1 MTYQPLFHVVLY
13 QPEIPP
19 NTGNIGRTCV
29 ALGGKLWLI
38 EPLGFQIEEKQL
50 RRAGLDYWQHL
61 NWERVANWQTL
72 LAQPELAAAIA
83 AERFWLIT
91 KKGHTSYTQASFNAG
106 DVFVFGSESSGLPED
121 LLAAHQ
127 ERTLPHP
134 DAARSAQLN
143 LSAAAGM
150 VLYEAVR
157 QVSAA
162 GVEHAMLRE
171 ME

>member
-1 MTYQPLFHVVLY
+1 MSYQPLFHVVLY

-29 ALGGKLWLI
+29 AMGGKLWLI

-61 NWERVANWQTL
+61 NWERVANWEAL
-72 LAQPELAAAIA
+72 LAQPELAAALA
-83 AERFWLIT
+83 AQRLWLIT
-91 KKGHTSYTQASFNAG
+91 KKGRTSYTQARFAVG
-106 DVFVFGSESSGLPED
+106 DVFVFGSESSGLPEE
-121 LLAAHQ
+121 LLNAHQ
-127 ERTLPHP
+127 ERTLRIPMRP
-134 DAARSAQLN
+134 EVRSLN

-150 VLYEAVR
+150 LVYEAVR

-162 GVEHAMLRE
+162 GIEHPMLGE